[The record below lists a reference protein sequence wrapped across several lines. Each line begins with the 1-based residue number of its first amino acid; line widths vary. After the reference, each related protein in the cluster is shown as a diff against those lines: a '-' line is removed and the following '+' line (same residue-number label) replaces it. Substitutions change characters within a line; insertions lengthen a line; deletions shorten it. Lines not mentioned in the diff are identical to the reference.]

1 MHSSLVFSLSPHST
15 DCSLRAAHIYHPP
28 RAAHRRSL
36 SLSLFLHVLP
46 PWEEIFARPARSHST
61 IIRSKW
67 KMDFDTW
74 ITFFLAS
81 IPFDGKGDEEFLL
94 DERRESHVVF
104 FFFNRVEI
112 SNL

>member
-1 MHSSLVFSLSPHST
+1 MGRNICTSGQKSL
-15 DCSLRAAHIYHPP
+15 DDR
-28 RAAHRRSL
+28 
-36 SLSLFLHVLP
+36 
-46 PWEEIFARPARSHST
+46 

-74 ITFFLAS
+74 ITWPFFLAS

-104 FFFNRVEI
+104 FFLIGEGGVDFCPRE
-112 SNL
+112 SFRR